1 MQPSFNTTDYAI
13 YLPAVSAGYARAFL
27 KPLPEG
33 RPFPGN
39 LVLDDLAFW
48 DRKNR
53 LFYHPYVLHSVGQYT
68 VGRVIDNA
76 LTRGGRTD
84 RVLIG
89 DSGGFQ
95 IGKGTLKGYKE
106 LRKGMTAQ
114 AAEIAWLEADHVR
127 DWIISWLETN
137 CQYSMTLDMPLWATT
152 NSGVDSPFH
161 QYTIEQLTQMT
172 VDNLK
177 FIDLHRQGKTKWLN
191 VIQGVDENSISKWY
205 QAVKWFQHGGW
216 AFAGAAGV
224 FGGLKNFLKTVLMMR
239 DDDAFTVGQDWLHV
253 LGTSKIQ
260 WAIMLTAVQKC
271 LKKSNPNLKISF
283 DSSSPFQKSGRIEE
297 ACYLPDLQDDIDSWK
312 VRSVKSP
319 QGYTYV
325 GSSEPFAFASP
336 LGDQMNLG
344 HLNVYKNLYNKRRY
358 DPVSLT
364 MLINHNL
371 YIYLQAFELA
381 NNQAFSSDPDRLVPK
396 LFKDCIEVIFE
407 AFDKPNWY
415 SFVAKESSLLNTHS
429 QSQYTL

>member
-13 YLPAVSAGYARAFL
+13 YLPAVSAGYAKAFL

-68 VGRVIDNA
+68 VGQVIDNA

-106 LRKGMTAQ
+106 LRRGMTAQ
-114 AAEIAWLEADHVR
+114 AAEMAWLEADHVR

-161 QYTIEQLTQMT
+161 QCSIEQLTQMT

-177 FIDLHRQGKTKWLN
+177 FIDLQRQGKTKWLN
-191 VIQGVDENSISKWY
+191 VIQGIDEDSINNWY

-239 DDDAFTVGQDWLHV
+239 DDDAFAVGQDWLHV

-283 DSSSPFQKSGRIEE
+283 DSSSPFQKSGLIEE

-319 QGYTYV
+319 QGHTYV
-325 GSSEPFAFASP
+325 GSSEPFPFASP
-336 LGDQMNLG
+336 LGDQMTLG
-344 HLNVYKNLYNKRRY
+344 NLNVYKKLYNKRRY

-371 YIYLQAFELA
+371 YIYLQAFERA
-381 NNQAFSSDPDRLVPK
+381 NDQAFSSDPDRLVPK
-396 LFKDCIEVIFE
+396 LFKDCIDVTFE
-407 AFDKPNWY
+407 AFDKPDWN
-415 SFVAKESSLLNTHS
+415 SVLENNTSLLNAHS
-429 QSQYTL
+429 VSKY

>member
-1 MQPSFNTTDYAI
+1 MDLF
-13 YLPAVSAGYARAFL
+13 GYFKINNNKAHCYKL
-27 KPLPEG
+27 K
-33 RPFPGN
+33 
-39 LVLDDLAFW
+39 
-48 DRKNR
+48 
-53 LFYHPYVLHSVGQYT
+53 
-68 VGRVIDNA
+68 
-76 LTRGGRTD
+76 
-84 RVLIG
+84 
-89 DSGGFQ
+89 
-95 IGKGTLKGYKE
+95 
-106 LRKGMTAQ
+106 
-114 AAEIAWLEADHVR
+114 
-127 DWIISWLETN
+127 
-137 CQYSMTLDMPLWATT
+137 
-152 NSGVDSPFH
+152 
-161 QYTIEQLTQMT
+161 T

-191 VIQGVDENSISKWY
+191 VIQGIDEDSISKWY

-319 QGYTYV
+319 QGYAYV
-325 GSSEPFAFASP
+325 GSSELFAFASP

-358 DPVSLT
+358 DPVSQT

>member
-13 YLPAVSAGYARAFL
+13 YLPAVSAGYAQAFL
-27 KPLPEG
+27 KPLPGG
-33 RPFPGN
+33 RLFPEN
-39 LVLDDLAFW
+39 LALDDLAFW

-68 VGRVIDNA
+68 VGQVIDNA

-95 IGKGTLKGYKE
+95 VGKGTLKGYKE
-106 LRKGMTAQ
+106 LRRGMTAQ
-114 AAEIAWLEADHVR
+114 AAEMAWLEADHVR

-161 QYTIEQLTQMT
+161 QCSIEQLTQMT
-172 VDNLK
+172 VENLK

-191 VIQGVDENSISKWY
+191 VIQGIDEDSINSWY

-239 DDDAFTVGQDWLHV
+239 DDDAFSVGQDWLHV

-271 LKKSNPNLKISF
+271 LKKSNPKLKISF
-283 DSSSPFQKSGRIEE
+283 DSSSPFQKSGLIEE
-297 ACYLPDLQDDIDSWK
+297 ACYLPDLQDDIYSWK

-325 GSSEPFAFASP
+325 GSSEPFPFASP
-336 LGDQMNLG
+336 LGDQMTLG
-344 HLNVYKNLYNKRRY
+344 HLNVYKKLYNKRRY

-381 NNQAFSSDPDRLVPK
+381 NDQAFSRDPDRLVPQ
-396 LFKDCIEVIFE
+396 LFKDCINLIFE
-407 AFDKPNWY
+407 AFDKPNWN
-415 SFVAKESSLLNTHS
+415 SVLENNSSLLNAHS
-429 QSQYTL
+429 VSAYE